1 VCGSCRCNNC
11 VPNLHTQLSV
21 HSFSCC
27 VHAMSNEL
35 VWRCAGADK
44 GGGSALKSCWHL
56 IRDKIK
62 P

>member
-27 VHAMSNEL
+27 VHAMSSSG
-35 VWRCAGADK
+35 VV
-44 GGGSALKSCWHL
+44 
-56 IRDKIK
+56 
-62 P
+62 